1 MTAER
6 GGLRIRLLGPVH
18 AVRDGAG
25 LALGS
30 AHRKAVFAALATNA
44 NRCLSREDLVDA
56 VWGDDPPASAM
67 GNIYTYVSTLRR
79 VLEPDRDRWSAGQV
93 LTSGGGSYCLHVE
106 EDAVDACRF
115 EALREDARRRRAAG
129 DTAGEL
135 AAIRSA
141 LSLWYGEALAAIP
154 GPHAAGQRLRLG
166 ELRLATVERH
176 AELLLDLGRSDDV
189 VSELEE
195 LIARHPRR
203 EHLHGLAMRALAR
216 AGRREAALEI
226 YHGLER
232 RLIEESGTEPG
243 AALRRQH
250 AELVEKKAVFVGR
263 DDQLR
268 LLRDAVTDV
277 AVGRGG
283 SIWIDG
289 GPGSGK
295 SALIAQ
301 GLRDATRR
309 GCRVG
314 SGVGD
319 ELAQRMPLSVL
330 FECFDMTDE
339 SLPDGA
345 HAISFVESLRAV
357 AEPIVDPT
365 VAVLETARSLVRTMT
380 AERPLVLVIDDL
392 QWADE
397 TSLLVWHALHRL
409 TGELPLLLIS
419 AGRTLPANRN
429 LHLLRSVLPSGG
441 TRVVDLPPLGDDEA
455 AAVVRS
461 IRGRALDPQT
471 VAGVVAAA
479 AGNPCYLRHLAATVD
494 EYGTTVPPPVVAAV
508 NEHLGVLADETRHVL
523 RAVAFLGDD
532 CAVTDL
538 AAVTCRPG
546 PDLVRTIEEALTSGL
561 IVRTG
566 PGLRFRHPIVRRV
579 LHDATPT
586 ALRVMVHREFAEK
599 LAAVDGGPERVI
611 AQLLAGPVPVD
622 RWVGQWLVAFAATIC
637 VRLPDAAVKVLRHA
651 TAQPYLEPWAR
662 EKLTAHLA
670 RLLFRLG
677 LPAEAE
683 AGWVAARTE
692 DADLRAEMRW
702 IIAVLRHRG
711 GAGLT
716 SATFYAQHSGG
727 VSVIH

>member
-18 AVRDGAG
+18 AVRDGAE

-30 AHRKAVFAALATNA
+30 AHPKAVFAALATNA
-44 NRCLSREDLVDA
+44 NRCLSREDLVNA
-56 VWGDDPPASAM
+56 VWGDDPPASAT

-79 VLEPDRDRWSAGQV
+79 VLEPDRDRWSAGRV
-93 LTSGGGSYCLHVE
+93 LTSGGGSYCLHVAE
-106 EDAVDACRF
+106 EAIDACRF
-115 EALREDARRRRAAG
+115 ETLREDARRLRTAG
-129 DTAGEL
+129 DAAGEL
-135 AAIRSA
+135 ATIRAA
-141 LSLWYGEALAAIP
+141 LALWHGEALADIP
-154 GPHAAGQRLRLG
+154 GPYADSQRLRFG

-176 AELLLDLGRSDDV
+176 AELLLDLGRSEEIV
-189 VSELEE
+189 AELEE
-195 LIARHPRR
+195 LIARHPLRQ
-203 EHLHGLAMRALAR
+203 HLHGLAMRALAR
-216 AGRREAALEI
+216 AGRREAALEV

-243 AALRRQH
+243 PVLRRQR
-250 AELVEKKAVFVGR
+250 AELVEETAVFVGR
-263 DDQLR
+263 DEQLR
-268 LLRDAVTDV
+268 ILRDALTDV
-277 AVGRGG
+277 AAGHGG

-295 SALIAQ
+295 SALIAA
-301 GLRDATRR
+301 GLRDAGRL

-330 FECFDMTDE
+330 FECFDMAGE
-339 SLPDGA
+339 SLPEGSE
-345 HAISFVESLRAV
+345 AISFVESLRTAAELV
-357 AEPIVDPT
+357 ADPT
-365 VAVLETARSLVRTMT
+365 MAVVETARSLVRAMT
-380 AERPLVLVIDDL
+380 AERAVVLVIDDL

-441 TRVVDLPPLGDDEA
+441 TRVVDLPPLGDEEA
-455 AAVVRS
+455 TAVVRS
-461 IRGRALDPQT
+461 AQAGALDPRT
-471 VAGVVAAA
+471 VADVVAAA
-479 AGNPCYLRHLAATVD
+479 AGNPSYLRHLAATAG
-494 EYGTTVPPPVVAAV
+494 EYGTAVSPTVVAAV
-508 NEHLGVLADETRHVL
+508 NEHLSVLADETRHLL
-523 RAVAFLGDD
+523 RAIAFLGDD
-532 CAVTDL
+532 YAVSDL
-538 AAVTCRPG
+538 AAVTCRPL
-546 PDLVRTIEEALTSGL
+546 PALVRTVEEALASGL
-561 IVRTG
+561 VVRNG

-599 LAAVDGGPERVI
+599 IAAAGGPPERVV
-611 AQLLAGPVPVD
+611 AQLQAGPVPVD
-622 RWVGQWLVAFAATIC
+622 RWVGQWLAANAETIC
-637 VRLPDAAVKVLRHA
+637 ERLPEAAVEVLRHV
-651 TAQPYLEPWAR
+651 TAQPYLEPRAR
-662 EKLTAHLA
+662 ETLTAHLA
-670 RLLFRLG
+670 RLLFRRN

-692 DADLRAEMRW
+692 DADVRAEMRW

-711 GAGLT
+711 SAGYLPAA
-716 SATFYAQHSGG
+716 SYAEQSGG